1 MSLLPS
7 LRAHLRDGL
16 TDDQTREIVE
26 KIKKTDG
33 VVSAAFNDAANGTVL
48 VSYVHGRDT
57 VRKLE
62 KIDGIVKFSPPY

>member
-16 TDDQTREIVE
+16 TDAQAREIVE
-26 KIKKTDG
+26 KIKNTDG
-33 VVSAAFNDAANGTVL
+33 VISAAFNDAANGTVL
-48 VSYVHGRDT
+48 VSYLHGRDV

-62 KIDGIVKFSPPY
+62 KIDGIASFSPPY